1 MKLDG
6 FRLYRYNKG
15 QETLI
20 QYISDRETI
29 INYYKN
35 YPDELKKMRVKQD
48 WRPTSWYP
56 SAKSI
61 DELLSLFEDE
71 VDSLKE
77 NYKQVLTDWEDR
89 GYVSWDSIM
98 KYKFKIIQVSGN
110 EAIGKIIWKKAPY
123 VTPQKGDMIEFE
135 E

>member
-1 MKLDG
+1 M
-6 FRLYRYNKG
+6 N
-15 QETLI
+15 
-20 QYISDRETI
+20 
-29 INYYKN
+29 
-35 YPDELKKMRVKQD
+35 LKKLRHKKD
-48 WRPTSWYP
+48 WRPTHWYS

-98 KYKFKIIQVSGN
+98 KYKFKIIKVSGN